1 MEKPASE
8 IGLEQSVFDLS
19 AVLEELRDALDA
31 LSLALLEWQMKF
43 DAGQQIIL
51 EEKVRQLL
59 QQIAAR

>member
-31 LSLALLEWQMKF
+31 LSLALSEWQMKF
-43 DAGQQIIL
+43 DVGQQIIL